1 MKRCPTCNRTYTDL
15 SLNFCLEDGT
25 PLAADAPP
33 LDPNATIRYPSA
45 RDTAEP
51 PPTEIYHPPP
61 PVVSTRP
68 TTPPP
73 PRPAQPRPQPPPQP
87 QWTPPAATLP
97 PRKKSNAV
105 WWILGGLAALLIIGV
120 GLVGM
125 IFVLANL
132 NTNTNNS
139 NVTNRNDNRNGNV
152 SANVNANLPNTN
164 ANVNATI
171 PTSTDDDFS
180 QQKWGVGNGQYGRI
194 WYEDGAYH
202 MVSKAGTFV
211 VMYAPSDDY
220 STENATVKITA
231 RSVDGGVPSSGFGLL
246 VHCAQSKTKQLE
258 DYGLL
263 IYPGDEPEYE
273 VIKHKNGAQSPVVT
287 KTKSSAIHSGSTPNL
302 LEVRIRGTELSF
314 YANGQFL
321 TRITDTE
328 NFKHGRAGLYT
339 SDIHEIVFDD
349 LSINR

>member
-1 MKRCPTCNRTYTDL
+1 MKRCPTCKRTYTDL

-25 PLAADAPP
+25 PLAADAPAV
-33 LDPNATIRYPSA
+33 DPNATIRYPSA

-61 PVVSTRP
+61 PVVSPRQTAP
-68 TTPPP
+68 PPPPP
-73 PRPAQPRPQPPPQP
+73 PRQPPPQ
-87 QWTPPAATLP
+87 WTPAPVTSAP

-105 WWILGGLAALLIIGV
+105 WWILGGLAAVLIIGV
-120 GLVGM
+120 GLVVM
-125 IFVLANL
+125 IVALASL
-132 NTNTNNS
+132 NTTNTNNS
-139 NVTNRNDNRNGNV
+139 NVTNRNDNRNSNV
-152 SANVNANLPNTN
+152 TVNANVPNVNANS
-164 ANVNATI
+164 NVSL
-171 PTSTDDDFS
+171 PTSLDDDFS

-194 WYEDGAYH
+194 WYEDGEYH
-202 MVSKAGTFV
+202 MVSKAGVFV

-231 RSVDGGVPSSGFGLL
+231 RSVDGEVPSSGFGLL

-273 VIKHKNGAQSPVVT
+273 IVKHKNGTQSPVVT
-287 KTKSSAIHSGSTPNL
+287 KTKSSAIQSGSTPNV

-321 TRITDTE
+321 TRITDSE

-339 SDIHEIVFDD
+339 SDIHEVVFDD
-349 LSINR
+349 LSISR